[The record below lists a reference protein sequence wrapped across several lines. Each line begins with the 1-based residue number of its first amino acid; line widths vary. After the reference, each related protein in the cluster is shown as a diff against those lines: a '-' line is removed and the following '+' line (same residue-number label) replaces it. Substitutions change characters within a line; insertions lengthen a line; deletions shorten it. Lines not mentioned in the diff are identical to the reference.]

1 MVVGEGSIMYRIS
14 IGVDSGG
21 AASTAVD
28 WVIGWHRA
36 QQALITLVTAFDQ
49 LVDEVDVDV
58 AVLEGEAARIRAA
71 LPVAQVEI
79 LMADGSVPGV
89 LERSSHEADL
99 LVVGSHRSRHARS
112 VLTGRLP
119 LRIAEHAACPVV
131 VVPDDWQPRF
141 GSIVA
146 GLGDDDSSDAAVA
159 FAAAQAADLGVD
171 LRILHAWSP
180 PSSSADLP
188 SLVLDPGQLRAAHG
202 KRLAEV
208 AENLRDQGVAVRES
222 LHDGAAGDALV
233 ALAAEAALVVVGTH
247 RTGPIGELLVGS
259 TAASL
264 IRDSRTP
271 VCVVPVGWTE
281 PATERR

>member
-1 MVVGEGSIMYRIS
+1 MVVGEGSIMYRIT
-14 IGVDSGG
+14 IGVDSAG

-36 QQALITLVTAFDQ
+36 RQAQITLVTAFDY

-58 AVLEGEAARIRAA
+58 QLLEREAERVRAA
-71 LPVAQVEI
+71 LPAAQVEI
-79 LMADGSVPGV
+79 VMADGSVPGV
-89 LERSSHEADL
+89 LERSSREADL
-99 LVVGSHRSRHARS
+99 LVVGSHRSRHVRS

-141 GSIVA
+141 GSIVV

-159 FAAAQAADLGVD
+159 FGAAQAVDLGVE

-180 PSSSADLP
+180 PSPSAELP
-188 SLVLDPGQLRAAHG
+188 SLVLDSEELRAAHG

-208 AENLRDQGVAVRES
+208 AGGLRDQGVAVRES
-222 LHDGAAGDALV
+222 LHDGASGGAMV

-264 IRDSRTP
+264 LRESRTP

>member
-1 MVVGEGSIMYRIS
+1 MYRITL
-14 IGVDSGG
+14 GVGSGG

-36 QQALITLVTAFDQ
+36 QQAQITLVTAFDY
-49 LVDEVDVDV
+49 LVDEVDIDTQM
-58 AVLEGEAARIRAA
+58 LEREAARIRAA
-71 LPVAQVEI
+71 LPGAHVETA
-79 LMADGSVPGV
+79 MADGSVPAV
-89 LERSSHEADL
+89 LERSSREADL

-141 GSIVA
+141 GSIVV
-146 GLGDDDSSDAAVA
+146 GLGDDGSSDAAVA
-159 FAAAQAADLGVD
+159 FAAEQAVDLGVE
-171 LRILHAWSP
+171 LRVLHAWSP
-180 PSSSADLP
+180 PASSAELP
-188 SLVLDPGQLRAAHG
+188 SLVLDPAELRAAHG
-202 KRLAEV
+202 RRLAEV
-208 AENLRDQGVAVRES
+208 AGGLRDQGVAVRES
-222 LHDGAAGDALV
+222 LHDGAAGGALV
-233 ALAAEAALVVVGTH
+233 ALAGEAALAVVGTH

-281 PATERR
+281 PAT